1 MKYRFFSGSGQAR
14 DVLLKLLAVLA
25 FLYALF
31 IAVYYAGQPVLEQF
45 GFRQTQTALTSLW
58 FIKDGFKLAYETP
71 VVGAPWSIPFE
82 FPIYQYLVAVLSAL
96 FGFGLDATGRLVSF
110 LFLTSCLFPVRAI
123 CSKLLLPKPV
133 FFVFVG
139 LLFSS
144 PIYLEWGR
152 SFMMETAAVFFA
164 VVAIKYFIDFLVLEK
179 RTNALLFVLF
189 IGLSILQKAT
199 TGLPVLA
206 VMALLFLFRE
216 LNKKGVVNAFSVRNV
231 FLSFALFGIPI
242 IVGAGWAFY
251 TDVVKV
257 NNEFGVYITSSAL
270 SQWNWGTI
278 SQRFSETLYV
288 DVIWKRLLQDN
299 LGGVLGLAIMLGA
312 MFVSKN
318 KKLKLV
324 VGVSLLLGV
333 LPLFIFTN
341 LHLIHLYYQSANA
354 IFLIFALS
362 VALVVIFDSLRS
374 TGVLIGLF
382 VALMASNYVA
392 FSGGYYRDI
401 KSSFNVGNTQ
411 ELAVASVLKNNV
423 KQGEAFIAFG
433 YDWSSA
439 LSYYSERKSFTVP
452 NWFKNY
458 DNALANPQSYLGG
471 LPLGAVVVCPA
482 APRPKGRD
490 LLDLSFDNE
499 KFKLMEM
506 GGCFIGTPEH
516 LMDFNKDK
524 ITANCEGSLDNVSE
538 LDKIPQT
545 LSVSGW
551 TAVSGAN
558 GDLADRVYVTLTD
571 SKGLVN
577 YYEAASVSR
586 PDVNEYFSQASLGPV
601 GFSRI
606 IDVKDMAGDY
616 SVGVARVV
624 KNTVE
629 LCQFKTGVKINH

>member
-1 MKYRFFSGSGQAR
+1 
-14 DVLLKLLAVLA
+14 LLAVLA

>member
-1 MKYRFFSGSGQAR
+1 M
-14 DVLLKLLAVLA
+14 LA

-123 CSKLLLPKPV
+123 CRKLLLPKPV

-216 LNKKGVVNAFSVRNV
+216 LNKKGVVNAFSVRNI
-231 FLSFALFGIPI
+231 FLSFALFGTPI

-312 MFVSKN
+312 MLVSKN

-423 KQGEAFIAFG
+423 KQGEAFVAFG

-571 SKGLVN
+571 SKGLVS

>member
-1 MKYRFFSGSGQAR
+1 
-14 DVLLKLLAVLA
+14 
-25 FLYALF
+25 
-31 IAVYYAGQPVLEQF
+31 
-45 GFRQTQTALTSLW
+45 
-58 FIKDGFKLAYETP
+58 
-71 VVGAPWSIPFE
+71 
-82 FPIYQYLVAVLSAL
+82 
-96 FGFGLDATGRLVSF
+96 
-110 LFLTSCLFPVRAI
+110 
-123 CSKLLLPKPV
+123 
-133 FFVFVG
+133 
-139 LLFSS
+139 
-144 PIYLEWGR
+144 
-152 SFMMETAAVFFA
+152 METAAVFFA
-164 VVAIKYFIDFLVLEK
+164 VVAIKYFIDFLALEK

-206 VMALLFLFRE
+206 VMALLFLFHE
-216 LNKKGVVNAFSVRNV
+216 LNEKGVVKAFTVRNIC
-231 FLSFALFGIPI
+231 LSFALFGMPI
-242 IVGAGWAFY
+242 VVGAGWAFY

-288 DVIWKRLLQDN
+288 DVIWKRLLRDN
-299 LGGVLGLAIMLGA
+299 LGGVLGLAIMLGS

-318 KKLKLV
+318 KKLKFV

-362 VALVVIFDSLRS
+362 VALVVIFESLRS

-411 ELAVASVLKNNV
+411 ELAVASVLNNNV
-423 KQGEAFIAFG
+423 KQGEAFVAFG

-458 DNALANPQSYLGG
+458 DNVLANPQSYLGG
-471 LPLGAVVVCPA
+471 LPLGAIVVCPA

-490 LLDLSFDNE
+490 LLNFSFNNE
-499 KFKLMEM
+499 KFKLMEA
-506 GGCFIGTPEH
+506 GGCFLGTPEH
-516 LMDFNKDK
+516 LMDSNKNK
-524 ITANCEGSLDNVSE
+524 ITANCEGSLDSVSE

-558 GDLADRVYVTLTD
+558 GDLADKVYVTLTD
-571 SKGLVN
+571 SKGLVS

-586 PDVNEYFSQASLGPV
+586 PDVNEYFNRASLGPV

-606 IDVKDMAGDY
+606 IDVKDLAGDY

-629 LCQFKTGVKINH
+629 LCQFKTGVKINP